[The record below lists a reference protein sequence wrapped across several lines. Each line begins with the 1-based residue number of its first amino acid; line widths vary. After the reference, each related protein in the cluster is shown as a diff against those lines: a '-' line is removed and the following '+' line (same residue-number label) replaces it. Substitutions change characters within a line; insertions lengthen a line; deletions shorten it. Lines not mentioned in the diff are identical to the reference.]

1 MCVCVCVCI
10 GVCEYVCLLG
20 FLSVCMCMLSR
31 GPVSVTQ
38 QISWLKPI
46 TLSSSFILRAAISAG
61 NHLTGNQSYWLLWWL
76 RFWYTP
82 IMCYFGS
89 HQSSCQNY
97 PSPPLIGWLRCLR
110 SPLSTVVSRVNTL
123 TARCLQVWAAAGS
136 PPNLSA
142 LPNDPRD
149 SAVVTSVVVFTRE
162 TAVHNLPYQLS
173 CLLSVLQTNWYSP
186 LTPDN
191 HSPQLGK
198 KTQKHG
204 C

>member
-1 MCVCVCVCI
+1 MCVCVCVCVYWGLWI
-10 GVCEYVCLLG
+10 CMFAWIPLCLHVYVVTRACVSYTTD
-20 FLSVCMCMLSR
+20 FLIK
-31 GPVSVTQ
+31 TNH
-38 QISWLKPI
+38 
-46 TLSSSFILRAAISAG
+46 TFILRAAISAG
-61 NHLTGNQSYWLLWWL
+61 NPLTGNQSYWLLWWL

-110 SPLSTVVSRVNTL
+110 SPLSTLVSRVNTL

>member
-1 MCVCVCVCI
+1 MFAWIPLCLHVYVVTRACVSYTTDFLIKTNHTFIVFHIESCYLCRKSFN
-10 GVCEYVCLLG
+10 GEPKLLALVVVKVLIYTNHVLFWIPPE
-20 FLSVCMCMLSR
+20 FLSKLPFSA
-31 GPVSVTQ
+31 SD
-38 QISWLKPI
+38 WLASLLAFA
-46 TLSSSFILRAAISAG
+46 TLNSSFPG
-61 NHLTGNQSYWLLWWL
+61 E
-76 RFWYTP
+76 
-82 IMCYFGS
+82 
-89 HQSSCQNY
+89 
-97 PSPPLIGWLRCLR
+97 
-110 SPLSTVVSRVNTL
+110 L